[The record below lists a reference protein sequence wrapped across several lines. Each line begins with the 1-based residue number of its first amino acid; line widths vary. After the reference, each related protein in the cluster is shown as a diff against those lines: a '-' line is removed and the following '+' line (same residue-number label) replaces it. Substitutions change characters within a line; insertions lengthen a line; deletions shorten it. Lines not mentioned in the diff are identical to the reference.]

1 MDKCPRNY
9 LNKLSLSY
17 ILARSIEVY
26 IINCLPSTT
35 RGEQIQHGMTTT
47 IDPLVS
53 NKHFRIFFKL
63 CKLVFLYKT
72 KLKKGINLYYH
83 TTTFLKTRFVNVAL
97 GRFVSQLLN
106 FVQDLTNKNVWR
118 LNYRAHSTFT
128 MAKSIWI
135 SM

>member
-1 MDKCPRNY
+1 MTDK
-9 LNKLSLSY
+9 
-17 ILARSIEVY
+17 LARSIKAY

-35 RGEQIQHGMTTT
+35 RAEQIQQGMATT

-72 KLKKGINLYYH
+72 KLKKGMNLYYH
-83 TTTFLKTRFVNVAL
+83 TTTFLKTRFVNVAF

-106 FVQDLTNKNVWR
+106 FVQDLTNKNVR
-118 LNYRAHSTFT
+118 KLNYRAHSTFT
-128 MAKSIWI
+128 MGKAI
-135 SM
+135 